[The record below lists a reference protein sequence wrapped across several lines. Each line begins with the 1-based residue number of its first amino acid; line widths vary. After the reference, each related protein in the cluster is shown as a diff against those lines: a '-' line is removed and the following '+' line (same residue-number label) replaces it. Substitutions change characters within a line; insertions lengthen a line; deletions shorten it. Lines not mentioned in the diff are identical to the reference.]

1 MGVSGRLYSPGASTR
16 TWPVSSITPLR
27 KTIEEM
33 CPSPVARRLMANL
46 TDPGGKPV
54 WSTDGTMEGLKSA
67 ADSIA
72 YSMVK

>member
-1 MGVSGRLYSPGASTR
+1 
-16 TWPVSSITPLR
+16 
-27 KTIEEM
+27 
-33 CPSPVARRLMANL
+33 MANL